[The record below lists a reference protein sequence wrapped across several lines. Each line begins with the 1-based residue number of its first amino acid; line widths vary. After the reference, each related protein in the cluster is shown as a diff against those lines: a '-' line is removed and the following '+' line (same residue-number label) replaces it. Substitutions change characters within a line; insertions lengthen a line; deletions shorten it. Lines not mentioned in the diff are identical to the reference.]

1 MNVEQIYQEL
11 ELEFGDNWWEST
23 DINERVVA

>member
-11 ELEFGDNWWEST
+11 ELEFGADWWEST